1 MDQDLKN
8 YLSRIQFPTE
18 QKDILETAKRNNIPE
33 DVIKVIS
40 LFPSRRYES
49 LDDLLRAFGTDASAS
64 TTAEYG
70 VNDTSRVGENAY
82 MQRGA
87 EESFQPET
95 RTGGL

>member
-8 YLSRIQFPTE
+8 YLSRIQFPAE

-33 DVIKVIS
+33 DVLKVIS
-40 LFPSRRYES
+40 LFPNRRYQS
-49 LDDLLRAFGTDASAS
+49 LDDLLRAFGTDASESS
-64 TTAEYG
+64 TVEYG

-87 EESFQPET
+87 EESFQPES